1 MSKIQKLLSAL
12 VLSAIVIGGFAGC
25 STSKS
30 NDDKNISSIDKI
42 KKRGTIR
49 IGVFGDKAPL
59 DI

>member
-42 KKRGTIR
+42 KKEVQFEL
-49 IGVFGDKAPL
+49 VFSAIKPPL